1 MVLVGV
7 ATCSVPPIPSLS
19 GRDDRGSSELSSL
32 LHRGGRGDYTG
43 KGNTRTLVYAFSKH
57 WFTTPSRLS
66 FSSAAATLSL
76 SLSCLLIASSEACAP
91 GEMRMSTLRRGGS
104 ERSSLTRKQRPM
116 SVAMEQCGIV
126 GVKRTTTRPP
136 SSSTSMSR
144 RCATLSCSSV
154 CGCSGS
160 LIPRISSA
168 GGGGDVGRRR
178 TKGCV
183 GGLRSDRK
191 SRASRFGP
199 AHSGPPQWRT
209 RLPISAR
216 RSQRGARATRSAPP
230 ASAARF
236 TRDEG

>member
-160 LIPRISSA
+160 LIPRISSKISSESI
-168 GGGGDVGRRR
+168 R
-178 TKGCV
+178 
-183 GGLRSDRK
+183 
-191 SRASRFGP
+191 SRAFGSASV
-199 AHSGPPQWRT
+199 AHSFADLCSSLSAWSSGDAFSPSCIRGTLHT
-209 RLPISAR
+209 R
-216 RSQRGARATRSAPP
+216 
-230 ASAARF
+230 
-236 TRDEG
+236 